1 MIYELNN
8 EELTVRFSTLGA
20 EMVSLKKETEQLRN
34 FKENMLLSLKDL
46 FPGAFSHCGKAERK

>member
-20 EMVSLKKETEQLRN
+20 EMVSLKSNKTGQEYLWQIGR
-34 FKENMLLSLKDL
+34 
-46 FPGAFSHCGKAERK
+46 AHV